1 MMYRDSSCADCRKV
15 TTGDC
20 GMHGSSYQAA
30 VAYALRL
37 KTALE
42 GVAHTRL
49 DDDDGTFCWCPT
61 SEEVAQNPCLDW
73 SGQHHPF
80 CEQARAALREFPRE
94 WRANA

>member
-20 GMHGSSYQAA
+20 GMHGH
-30 VAYALRL
+30 ALQ
-37 KTALE
+37 TALI
-42 GVAHTRL
+42 GVARLRL
-49 DDDDGTFCWCPT
+49 DDDDNTFCWCP
-61 SEEVAQNPCLDW
+61 SDEEAAQLLCLDK

-94 WRANA
+94 WQVTP